1 MKPRRTLPKKLEKVI
16 RNRHQLKK
24 PLTRAEV
31 QKRVLRMVKNLGL
44 DSRRNEWRLARW
56 FLAFATAP
64 DLKRLRRFKEEAE
77 FVASTK
83 AGIALV
89 STKGGIL
96 FKPNIPDQD
105 LSYVKTEVWKAINW
119 ALDEKARVRGM
130 STAPLTGIPAE
141 VLFYRVG
148 NRLEKNIIPMN
159 FTGRL
164 LLCLF
169 DVLSRAKLLFAR
181 CTTCQGLFVRRGRQL
196 YCSLRCAERVR
207 AAEARRTYLR
217 EYMRKRRATMKR
229 LEDKAPG
236 LAERVRGG
244 EITLNEARA
253 RMRKKAG

>member
-1 MKPRRTLPKKLEKVI
+1 
-16 RNRHQLKK
+16 
-24 PLTRAEV
+24 
-31 QKRVLRMVKNLGL
+31 MVKNLGL

-141 VLFYRVG
+141 AKGKSIVVP
-148 NRLEKNIIPMN
+148 NIVPPKNMSG
-159 FTGRL
+159 TGSVWIQR
-164 LLCLF
+164 
-169 DVLSRAKLLFAR
+169 S
-181 CTTCQGLFVRRGRQL
+181 
-196 YCSLRCAERVR
+196 
-207 AAEARRTYLR
+207 
-217 EYMRKRRATMKR
+217 
-229 LEDKAPG
+229 
-236 LAERVRGG
+236 
-244 EITLNEARA
+244 
-253 RMRKKAG
+253 